1 MNKKTKRYSLTAIAL
16 IAIVPLSIIA
26 LASSVMAACSMSIGV
41 QCEPSYGKYETFE
54 GVASVSSSESRR
66 VDYSMTIELKDPS
79 GHTLA
84 IDSHSGYLSPGQ
96 YNKFLQIAPPSG
108 GWQPGTYAFCNRVFA
123 TGVNGCSYSNSI
135 CKGFT
140 GPPDQPDLEITDV
153 WDENGTIYYKI
164 KNTGTQAAGESN
176 TSLTVDGVFMTSDSV
191 ASIDPSV
198 EVTET
203 FDYSWECTDIND
215 SIEVCADYTNAVTES
230 DELNNCRKVILTC
243 SPTIWISPT
252 SFNIKLLPDVVSN
265 HILTVGNSGNS
276 VLEFNIT
283 NEFIQSGWPKTTGS
297 DVHSS
302 SALGDIDGDGD
313 IEVVVGSWDKKVYA
327 WHHDGSDVTG
337 WPRLTGNYVNS
348 SPVLGDIDGDGDIE
362 VVVGSNDGKVYA
374 WHHDGSDVTG
384 WPKTTGYYVY
394 SSPALG
400 DIDGDGD
407 IEVVVGSNDNKV
419 YAWDCFGTYDSNNIE
434 WAMFR
439 HDIRRTGLYGYVL
452 PSIGSTGAQT
462 ALNEVGWLSEDPTN
476 GTVDPGTQASIT
488 VTLDTTSLDFGDYYA
503 DIIIT
508 SNDPD
513 ENPLIIPVHLTVG
526 TCLGDFD
533 GDGDVDGSDLAVFAH
548 DFGRSD
554 CSGDCPGD
562 FDGDLD
568 VDGSDF
574 SVFATDF
581 GQTDCPPT
589 Q

>member
-26 LASSVMAACSMSIGV
+26 VASSVMADCSISIGV
-41 QCEPSYGKYETFE
+41 RCDSSYDKYETFE
-54 GVASVSSSESRR
+54 GVASISNNESRD
-66 VDYSMTIELKDPS
+66 VYFSMTITLKDPS

-140 GPPDQPDLEITDV
+140 GIPDQPELEITDV

-164 KNTGTQAAGESN
+164 KNMGGQAAGESN
-176 TSLTVDGVFMTSDSV
+176 TSLTVDGVLMTSDSV
-191 ASIDPSV
+191 ALIDPSV

-215 SIEVCADYTNAVTES
+215 SIEVCADHTNAVTEYNES
-230 DELNNCRKVILTC
+230 NNCRTVILTC
-243 SPTIWISPT
+243 SPSIWISPAL
-252 SFNIKLLPDVVSN
+252 FNIKLLPDVVSN
-265 HILTVGNSGNS
+265 HILTIGNSGNS

-337 WPRLTGNYVNS
+337 WP
-348 SPVLGDIDGDGDIE
+348 
-362 VVVGSNDGKVYA
+362 
-374 WHHDGSDVTG
+374 
-384 WPKTTGYYVY
+384 KTTGSGVE

-407 IEVVVGSNDNKV
+407 IEVVVGSEDGKV

-434 WAMFR
+434 WGMFH
-439 HDIRRTGLYGYVL
+439 HDINHTGLYGYVL
-452 PSIGSTGAQT
+452 PGTGGTGSQT
-462 ALNEVGWLSEDPTN
+462 ALKDVAWLSEYPTN
-476 GTVDPGTQASIT
+476 GAVDPGTQASIT
-488 VTLDTTSLDFGDYYA
+488 LTLNTTSLDFGDYYA
-503 DIIIT
+503 NIIIT

-548 DFGRSD
+548 DFGRTD

-568 VDGSDF
+568 VDGSDL